1 VPAPVPYANLANP
14 QTLNL
19 YSMVADDPES
29 FADLDGH
36 MFWAPYLGNGPIG
49 NISFLIASGA
59 GPSELSQG
67 LSFFGSGTPKMARTR
82 SRTYGFGLLD
92 ATTGACWCTLPSFG
106 FTVSPVA
113 DACAPPHPLF
123 GQVMVIPCRQPVL
136 AE

>member
-67 LSFFGSGTPKMARTR
+67 LSFFGSADPENGQDQIADLRLRLARR
-82 SRTYGFGLLD
+82 HNRGLLVH
-92 ATTGACWCTLPSFG
+92 TTILRVHG
-106 FTVSPVA
+106 
-113 DACAPPHPLF
+113 
-123 GQVMVIPCRQPVL
+123 L
-136 AE
+136 AGS